1 MIKKYADV
9 LLAALFA
16 LATGLFVP
24 FSPALLWESINWNLL
39 GILFC
44 LMTITAEIGKWGIP
58 RALCLHFFDG
68 KVTVRQ
74 LARFFTGA
82 CFFSSMVITNDI
94 SLIIFVPF
102 SISTFI
108 KIHERSLLIPLIT
121 LETIA
126 ANMGSMLT
134 PIGNPQNLFIY
145 EYFHLPLSDFL
156 STTAPVVFI
165 SGFFLYLAGRLFP
178 ETVISSLPS
187 REMELPRKKSLFLL
201 FLLLLCVLHVLRLI
215 PLALVMA
222 VVVPAMIFLDR
233 KAFWEV
239 DYKLL
244 LLFSLLFMAVGNLG
258 RLDILSTWARQ
269 TIGGHEFLDIP
280 SPLPIYQQ
288 CAGHGHAFSLYG
300 KLGAPSPGCGC
311 GRPGHPHCFHGQPHF
326 LQSLYPYSCR
336 LQKGVPG
343 PLFALQP
350 APSGSAHPVVCDGVL
365 RKGRGTS
372 FGLWPADPS
381 RLWKR
386 VLGFNAPASP
396 RIRSGSKRKAPLW
409 AGQTPALHSPV
420 PIPQSPPARTKKR
433 DAIDYHGI
441 AFFYFTFFV
450 PPALTVVSSPMRHR
464 VLTRTLPSASPSLL

>member
-1 MIKKYADV
+1 MIKKYTDV
-9 LLAALFA
+9 LLAALLA

-58 RALCLHFFDG
+58 RALCLHFFCG

-108 KIHERSLLIPLIT
+108 EIHERSLLIPLIT

-269 TIGGHEFLDIP
+269 TIGAMSSGYPFS
-280 SPLPIYQQ
+280 SPNLSAMCRPRSCFLPIR
-288 CAGHGHAFSLYG
+288 
-300 KLGAPSPGCGC
+300 KT
-311 GRPGHPHCFHGQPHF
+311 GRPF
-326 LQSLYPYSCR
+326 SW
-336 LQKGVPG
+336 V
-343 PLFALQP
+343 
-350 APSGSAHPVVCDGVL
+350 
-365 RKGRGTS
+365 
-372 FGLWPADPS
+372 WMWAD
-381 RLWKR
+381 L
-386 VLGFNAPASP
+386 A
-396 RIRSGSKRKAPLW
+396 
-409 AGQTPALHSPV
+409 
-420 PIPQSPPARTKKR
+420 
-433 DAIDYHGI
+433 
-441 AFFYFTFFV
+441 
-450 PPALTVVSSPMRHR
+450 
-464 VLTRTLPSASPSLL
+464 PSLLPWPASFPSKPIPIFLPSPKRSTWPSFLYTTCSFWQCSSCGM